1 MSEKRLEEQRL
12 DKKHRK
18 LIRSPEKLSPC
29 DFDPPF
35 NPSFLSTATNIFA
48 VSHSNSRSSPTKH
61 LHNDHHI
68 AAPQHHQQV
77 PLPPSSSVPAI
88 ALYRKPSITIKYT
101 KDEEVSVGH
110 QSPSSLAHHQQIS
123 KSIDSN
129 HPFTRTISTKENADQ
144 MSNNFLINVNKCRV
158 TSPSK
163 PPPSSTF
170 SFAEAYNQ
178 QQQQAPQIFSSSP
191 TSQSLNLSLLQSDHN
206 NITTGGGGGHIMFNS
221 NNPFLN
227 DTFDAITAHEDEG
240 GGKINANF
248 FNIDDSNESELLYE
262 AENAA
267 VVEEEQLLKNKREK
281 FSNASTMKIC
291 LVVSPPT
298 NKLFHV
304 SEAPRPPKIHDSIK
318 AFR

>member
-29 DFDPPF
+29 DLDPPF

-48 VSHSNSRSSPTKH
+48 VSHSNSRSSPTKL
-61 LHNDHHI
+61 LHND
-68 AAPQHHQQV
+68 QRNQQV

-88 ALYRKPSITIKYT
+88 ALYRKPSITIKYM
-101 KDEEVSVGH
+101 KDEDVVADH
-110 QSPSSLAHHQQIS
+110 QSPSLAHHQQIS

-163 PPPSSTF
+163 PPSASTF
-170 SFAEAYNQ
+170 SFAEAYNK
-178 QQQQAPQIFSSSP
+178 QQQATPQIFSSSP

-206 NITTGGGGGHIMFNS
+206 NSAGGGGHIMFNS

-240 GGKINANF
+240 GGKIDANF
-248 FNIDDSNESELLYE
+248 FNIDDSNESELLFE
-262 AENAA
+262 AENAAA

-298 NKLFHV
+298 NKLFQV
-304 SEAPRPPKIHDSIK
+304 SHSTVK
-318 AFR
+318 ASRLNYGRRSDE